1 MAFKDSFHEV
11 IPGYRV
17 NGDVMVFAIK
27 GIKNGGLCDGCKTLE
42 LGNFG
47 ISHKMLLQVPDEY
60 TSAPAGYIGVL
71 DIDAVYANLELAGMS
86 TVVDGVLVNPAS
98 VALLE
103 YDNDSMTAEATG
115 NGGQFQFQRSLTA
128 TTWQRDGNGPP
139 SDGNAPVS
147 MIICFVTSKQIC
159 Y

>member
-60 TSAPAGYIGVL
+60 TSAPAGYIGVP